1 MPGHSHDERQMILEL
16 FPGTS
21 PKLLPP
27 GEVLYFRDPQGR
39 VHLHEEPHHAIF
51 EPLEATPSVAPVVCD
66 ACYRHLNRAAVQFFR
81 AQIDTAGRHFRYA
94 TLCLDTAQ
102 CAQSARPGRLRDL
115 LMRGI
120 LP

>member
-21 PKLLPP
+21 PHLLPP
-27 GEVLYFRDPQGR
+27 GELRYFRDAMGR
-39 VHLHEEPHHAIF
+39 VHLQEDPHHAIY
-51 EPLEATPSVAPVVCD
+51 EPIESSASVAPVICD

-81 AQIDTAGRHFRYA
+81 IQVDAQGRHFRYT
-94 TLCLDTAQ
+94 TLCLDTTSCSQ
-102 CAQSARPGRLRDL
+102 FARRERLRDL